1 MGQGQSEDWGFG
13 WGQGQD
19 RVGIWVKVRVRVG
32 VKMWVKVRVRVG
44 VKMWVRVGSGSGSR
58 CGSGLGSG
66 SGFGQGQAQLVSRSL
81 SRVALVRT
89 PRPRN
94 QPTNLPRRC
103 RRRST
108 RAIIATST
116 MSIKGIHHNHHLLT
130 SDSSRA
136 HPSIARSCCC
146 CAATDADRSVA
157 EVGQGGR
164 GRRAGPQRVDRR
176 LQDAG
181 LLAHSCSSGGPEEYV
196 RYRCSRHATSIA
208 LTDLR
213 DLLASR

>member
-1 MGQGQSEDWGFG
+1 VEYQGRSLDQV
-13 WGQGQD
+13 
-19 RVGIWVKVRVRVG
+19 RIWVKVSQRIGVLVG
-32 VKMWVKVRVRVG
+32 VRVRIG
-44 VKMWVRVGSGSGSR
+44 SGFGSRSGSGSGSR

-108 RAIIATST
+108 RAIIATTT